1 MSLFEGPDVI
11 TFDVVG
17 TPSTQG
23 SMRAFIAG
31 GRAHVTQ
38 GGSKES
44 RAALSSWREAVAAEA
59 RRRHEDRQWEHGDNV
74 GLLQCPVQIRLNFR
88 MLRPKSE
95 PKTKRTWPIKARS
108 GDVDKLA
115 RAVLDALTGVLIADD
130 SQVIGLV
137 VSKDWGD
144 PPGCQV
150 ALRPVVR

>member
-1 MSLFEGPDVI
+1 VFEGPDVV
-11 TFDVVG
+11 TFNVVG

-23 SMRAFIAG
+23 SMRAFMAG
-31 GRAHVTQ
+31 GKPVVAQ
-38 GGSKES
+38 GGSAAS

-59 RRRHEDRQWEHGDNV
+59 RAVFAGAEVLR
-74 GLLQCPVQIRLNFR
+74 CPVQVRLNFR
-88 MLRPKSE
+88 LLRPASA
-95 PKTKRTWPIKARS
+95 PKTTRTWPINARS

-115 RAVLDALTGVLIADD
+115 RAVLDAITGVLVADD

-144 PPGCQV
+144 PPGCTI